1 MGGGEDVPNPEHLI
15 CLNVLLLR
23 TMLEKVD
30 KPEAD
35 RAEQEDPDR
44 RRHHFKKVRLLKTL
58 NETGADLSRSEEN
71 P

>member
-1 MGGGEDVPNPEHLI
+1 MAQCVGGGEDVPNPEPLI

-44 RRHHFKKVRLLKTL
+44 GRDHLRQV
-58 NETGADLSRSEEN
+58 
-71 P
+71 